1 MYRCRRGP
9 QGAII
14 IPQALGSFGDRAENL
29 GDILNVML
37 AKGSAA
43 QVDVVGEWLD
53 DEHIDEDGSGEAD
66 VGSGD
71 GKADAWTMRD
81 VAYHVILREQL
92 GQR

>member
-9 QGAII
+9 EGVII
-14 IPQALGSFGDRAENL
+14 ISQGLGSFSDRTEDFGNIPDA
-29 GDILNVML
+29 ILT
-37 AKGSAA
+37 KGSAA
-43 QVDVVGEWLD
+43 QVNVVCERLD
-53 DEHIDEDGSGEAD
+53 NKHIDEDGAGEAD
-66 VGSGD
+66 VGTCD